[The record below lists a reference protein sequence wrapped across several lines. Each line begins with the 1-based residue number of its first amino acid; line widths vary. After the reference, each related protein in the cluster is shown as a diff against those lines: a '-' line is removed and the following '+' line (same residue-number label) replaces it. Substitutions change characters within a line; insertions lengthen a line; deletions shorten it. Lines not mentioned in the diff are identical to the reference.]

1 MNMKLAS
8 ILIAILIVA
17 SCTTLQPVEM
27 SPEQLHA
34 RISAG
39 DVLNEGDKVK
49 IVTTDGK
56 IHQFRVTDV
65 NDTSIVGDDVEVPIV
80 HIVAL
85 ETREFSGGKTAAL
98 VGGSYVA
105 LAMLVALAV
114 SGIAVGL

>member
-1 MNMKLAS
+1 MKIIS
-8 ILIAILIVA
+8 TFIVILLITG
-17 SCTTLQPVEM
+17 CTTLKPVEM

-39 DVLNEGDKVK
+39 EVLNEGDKVK

-56 IHQFRVTDV
+56 IHQFEVTDI
-65 NDTSIVGDDVEVPIV
+65 NDTSIVGDDVEVRIV
-80 HIVAL
+80 DIVAL

-105 LAMLVALAV
+105 LGMLIALAV